1 MLLSKRKTSHRRV
14 KKYKFSSCSI
24 LIFDNLILQL
34 MMDLGLIRNCGNGTF
49 YILPL
54 LQRSVEKL
62 TRILDRHMRAID
74 GQKITM
80 PTLTSA
86 DLWKQTG
93 RFENAQT
100 ELMVV
105 KDRHEKLQLLSPV
118 SRLTKPFSSLTFH
131 ILDSRRKCYIASGF
145 SLASYLP
152 KFPDAILSNY
162 SEVPR

>member
-1 MLLSKRKTSHRRV
+1 
-14 KKYKFSSCSI
+14 
-24 LIFDNLILQL
+24 
-34 MMDLGLIRNCGNGTF
+34 MMDLGLIRNCGHGTF

-62 TRILDRHMRAID
+62 TRILDRHMRAIE

-86 DLWKQTG
+86 DLWKKTG
-93 RFENAQT
+93 RFENAQA

-118 SRLTKPFSSLTFH
+118 SRLKNRLLNLNF
-131 ILDSRRKCYIASGF
+131 
-145 SLASYLP
+145 
-152 KFPDAILSNY
+152 
-162 SEVPR
+162 

>member
-1 MLLSKRKTSHRRV
+1 
-14 KKYKFSSCSI
+14 
-24 LIFDNLILQL
+24 

-62 TRILDRHMRAID
+62 TRVLDRHMRAID

-86 DLWKQTG
+86 DLWKKTG
-93 RFENAQT
+93 RFDNAQT

-118 SRLTKPFSSLTFH
+118 SRLTKPFSILNIFH
-131 ILDSRRKCYIASGF
+131 ILDSRRKRHIASGF

-152 KFPDAILSNY
+152 KFPDAILSNH
-162 SEVPR
+162 SKVSR